1 MVFAAVR
8 THFARKNTST
18 FMLIGSLS
26 RKKELSIIN
35 LRGLQQQQQQQQ
47 QQ

>member
-26 RKKELSIIN
+26 RKKELGIKIN

-47 QQ
+47 